1 MRVRIAVPLLL
12 LAACLWPPRAEASL
26 AREPIVRVLRRANDD
41 LRACRERHH
50 LPAGRYLVRLVI
62 DPTGKVREVELG
74 AAPEHPGAAAESCIA
89 AAFTHLRFETGY
101 EPAPEPDALDRVT
114 GGGRRSAVPP
124 DLRNRVSG
132 GRGGIIV
139 ISWPW
144 IFD

>member
-74 AAPEHPGAAAESCIA
+74 AGGDGRCRIDFVE
-89 AAFTHLRFETGY
+89 L
-101 EPAPEPDALDRVT
+101 EPVDYFREA
-114 GGGRRSAVPP
+114 GWW
-124 DLRNRVSG
+124 N
-132 GRGGIIV
+132 
-139 ISWPW
+139 
-144 IFD
+144 